1 MPQQP
6 IELILTRQWAS
17 YLAVP
22 VWVMGENGHLSYYN
36 EPAETVLGRRFD
48 EAGEMPAEELATIFQ
63 TTSEDGSRLN
73 SESLPINIALLERRH
88 VLHEDVVGV
97 EDPLDR
103 ELPVLRRSEVDVVPL
118 LIVCRLVRQVE
129 RVRVPHPDRTSG
141 KHTEHTVGI
150 RRARERLLR
159 AADLRRVLATGPRQ
173 SAGAAAEI
181 GGTEVEAGE

>member
-73 SESLPINIALLERRH
+73 SESLPINIALLERRPAH
-88 VLHEDVVGV
+88 LRLRIRG
-97 EDPLDR
+97 LDGQWR
-103 ELPVLRRSEVDVVPL
+103 LVDVSAFPIEGQGGRHLGAVA
-118 LIVCRLVRQVE
+118 IFWEVE
-129 RVRVPHPDRTSG
+129 P
-141 KHTEHTVGI
+141 
-150 RRARERLLR
+150 
-159 AADLRRVLATGPRQ
+159 
-173 SAGAAAEI
+173 
-181 GGTEVEAGE
+181 GTER